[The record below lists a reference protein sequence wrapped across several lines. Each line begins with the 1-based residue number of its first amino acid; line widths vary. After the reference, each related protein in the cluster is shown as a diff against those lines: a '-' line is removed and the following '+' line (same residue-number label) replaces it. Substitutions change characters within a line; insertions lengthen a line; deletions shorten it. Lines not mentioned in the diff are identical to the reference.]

1 MNTEKSNDKVTS
13 RVPKYLYLIISAIT
27 ALLIGAYIITVFIT
41 RFSAIAFV
49 MPFCAFTLAC
59 VAFFG
64 YKVLPKW
71 LKGVLCAGMSFF
83 LATYIAFLSY
93 SLATAAS
100 SKARLDALPKDEQL
114 TVMIFGCYVRGE
126 EPGRTLTT
134 RLDAAL
140 SLLKRYQNAD
150 CIVSGGQGSNEA
162 ISEAEAMRR
171 YLVSRGIA
179 EERITLE
186 DRSTNTSENLEY
198 TFAILTGSESDGSA
212 ASTPG
217 SPGIKQQHR
226 FRSECRHRRQTAR
239 RRVERISSA
248 PHSYALPR
256 SRPRD
261 RNIPGI
267 RRKHRQYSHLYS
279 ARIHGR
285 GKIMAR
291 SLMQGL

>member
-100 SKARLDALPKDEQL
+100 SKARLDALSEDEQL

-140 SLLKRYQNAD
+140 SLLKRYPNAD

-212 ASTPG
+212 ASTPEIPASSNSTDSAQSVDTDG
-217 SPGIKQQHR
+217 RRLVGVS
-226 FRSECRHRRQTAR
+226 SEYH
-239 RRVERISSA
+239 
-248 PHSYALPR
+248 LPR
-256 SRPRD
+256 IRMLSRALGREIETYPAYD
-261 RNIPGI
+261 ANIGNTLI
-267 RRKHRQYSHLYS
+267 YTLREYMGVAKLWL
-279 ARIHGR
+279 GV
-285 GKIMAR
+285 
-291 SLMQGL
+291 

>member
-100 SKARLDALPKDEQL
+100 SKARLDALPEDEQL
-114 TVMIFGCYVRGE
+114 IVMVFGCYVRGE

-140 SLLKRYQNAD
+140 SLLKRYPNAD

-198 TFAILTGSESDGSA
+198 TFAILTDSESDGSA

-217 SPGIKQQHR
+217 SPASSNSTDSAQSVDTDGR
-226 FRSECRHRRQTAR
+226 RLVGVSSEYH
-239 RRVERISSA
+239 
-248 PHSYALPR
+248 LPR
-256 SRPRD
+256 IRMLSRALGREIETYPAYD
-261 RNIPGI
+261 ANIGNTLI
-267 RRKHRQYSHLYS
+267 YTLREYMGVAKLWL
-279 ARIHGR
+279 GV
-285 GKIMAR
+285 
-291 SLMQGL
+291 

>member
-217 SPGIKQQHR
+217 SPASSNSTDSAQSVDTDGRRLVCVSSEYHLHR
-226 FRSECRHRRQTAR
+226 IRMLSR
-239 RRVERISSA
+239 
-248 PHSYALPR
+248 ALGREIETYPAY
-256 SRPRD
+256 D
-261 RNIPGI
+261 ANIGNTLI
-267 RRKHRQYSHLYS
+267 YTLREYMGVAKLWL
-279 ARIHGR
+279 GV
-285 GKIMAR
+285 
-291 SLMQGL
+291 

>member
-100 SKARLDALPKDEQL
+100 SKARFDALPEDEQL

-140 SLLKRYQNAD
+140 SLLKRYPNAD

-179 EERITLE
+179 GERITLE

-212 ASTPG
+212 ESTPG
-217 SPGIKQQHR
+217 SPASSNSTDSAQSVDTDGR
-226 FRSECRHRRQTAR
+226 RLVGVSSEYH
-239 RRVERISSA
+239 
-248 PHSYALPR
+248 LPR
-256 SRPRD
+256 IRMLSRALGREIETYPAYD
-261 RNIPGI
+261 ANIGNTLI
-267 RRKHRQYSHLYS
+267 YTLREYMGVAKLWL
-279 ARIHGR
+279 GV
-285 GKIMAR
+285 
-291 SLMQGL
+291 

>member
-27 ALLIGAYIITVFIT
+27 ALLIGAYIITGFIT

-100 SKARLDALPKDEQL
+100 SKARFDALPEDEQL
-114 TVMIFGCYVRGE
+114 TVMVFGCYVRGE

-140 SLLKRYQNAD
+140 SLLKRYPNAD

-179 EERITLE
+179 GERITLE

-217 SPGIKQQHR
+217 SPASSNSTDSAQSVDTDGR
-226 FRSECRHRRQTAR
+226 RLVGVSSEYH
-239 RRVERISSA
+239 
-248 PHSYALPR
+248 LPR
-256 SRPRD
+256 IRMLSRALGREIETYPAYD
-261 RNIPGI
+261 ANIGNTLI
-267 RRKHRQYSHLYS
+267 YTLREYMGVAKLWL
-279 ARIHGR
+279 GV
-285 GKIMAR
+285 
-291 SLMQGL
+291 

>member
-198 TFAILTGSESDGSA
+198 TIAILTGSESDGSA

-217 SPGIKQQHR
+217 SPASSNSTDSAQSVDTDGR
-226 FRSECRHRRQTAR
+226 RLVGVSSEYH
-239 RRVERISSA
+239 
-248 PHSYALPR
+248 LPR
-256 SRPRD
+256 IRMLSRALGREIETYPAYD
-261 RNIPGI
+261 ANIGNTLI
-267 RRKHRQYSHLYS
+267 YTLREYMGVAKLWL
-279 ARIHGR
+279 GV
-285 GKIMAR
+285 
-291 SLMQGL
+291 

>member
-13 RVPKYLYLIISAIT
+13 QVPKYLYLIISAIT

-100 SKARLDALPKDEQL
+100 SKARLDALPEDEQL
-114 TVMIFGCYVRGE
+114 TVMVFGCYVRGE

-140 SLLKRYQNAD
+140 SLLKRYPNAD

-212 ASTPG
+212 ASTSG
-217 SPGIKQQHR
+217 SPASSNSTDSAQSVDTDGR
-226 FRSECRHRRQTAR
+226 RLVGVSSEYH
-239 RRVERISSA
+239 
-248 PHSYALPR
+248 LPR
-256 SRPRD
+256 IRMLSRALGREIETYPAYD
-261 RNIPGI
+261 ANIGNTLI
-267 RRKHRQYSHLYS
+267 YTLREYMGVAKLWL
-279 ARIHGR
+279 GV
-285 GKIMAR
+285 
-291 SLMQGL
+291 

>member
-49 MPFCAFTLAC
+49 MPCCAFTLAC

-217 SPGIKQQHR
+217 SPASSNSTDSAQSVDTDGR
-226 FRSECRHRRQTAR
+226 RLVGVSSEYH
-239 RRVERISSA
+239 
-248 PHSYALPR
+248 LPR
-256 SRPRD
+256 IRMLSRALGREIETYPAYD
-261 RNIPGI
+261 ANIGNTLI
-267 RRKHRQYSHLYS
+267 YTLREYMGVAKLWL
-279 ARIHGR
+279 GV
-285 GKIMAR
+285 
-291 SLMQGL
+291 

>member
-59 VAFFG
+59 VAIFG

-217 SPGIKQQHR
+217 SPASSNSTDSAQSVDTDGR
-226 FRSECRHRRQTAR
+226 RLVGVSSEYH
-239 RRVERISSA
+239 
-248 PHSYALPR
+248 LPR
-256 SRPRD
+256 IRMLSRALGREIETYPAYD
-261 RNIPGI
+261 ANIGNTLI
-267 RRKHRQYSHLYS
+267 YTLREYMGVAKLWL
-279 ARIHGR
+279 GV
-285 GKIMAR
+285 
-291 SLMQGL
+291 

>member
-59 VAFFG
+59 VAFLG

-100 SKARLDALPKDEQL
+100 SKARLDALPEDEQL

-140 SLLKRYQNAD
+140 SLLKRYPNAD

-171 YLVSRGIA
+171 YLVSCGIA

-217 SPGIKQQHR
+217 SPASSNSTDSA
-226 FRSECRHRRQTAR
+226 RSVDTDGRRL
-239 RRVERISSA
+239 VGVSSEY
-248 PHSYALPR
+248 HLPR
-256 SRPRD
+256 IRMLSRALGREIETYPAYD
-261 RNIPGI
+261 ANIGNTLI
-267 RRKHRQYSHLYS
+267 YTLREYMGVAKLWL
-279 ARIHGR
+279 GV
-285 GKIMAR
+285 
-291 SLMQGL
+291 

>member
-100 SKARLDALPKDEQL
+100 SKARLDALPEDEQL

-140 SLLKRYQNAD
+140 SLLKRYPNAD

-212 ASTPG
+212 ASTLG
-217 SPGIKQQHR
+217 SPASSNSTDSAQSVDTDGR
-226 FRSECRHRRQTAR
+226 RLVGVSSEYH
-239 RRVERISSA
+239 
-248 PHSYALPR
+248 LPR
-256 SRPRD
+256 IRMLSRALGREIETYPAYD
-261 RNIPGI
+261 ANIGNTLI
-267 RRKHRQYSHLYS
+267 YTLREYMGVAKLWL
-279 ARIHGR
+279 GV
-285 GKIMAR
+285 
-291 SLMQGL
+291 

>member
-27 ALLIGAYIITVFIT
+27 ALLIGTYIITVFIT

-71 LKGVLCAGMSFF
+71 LKGVLCVGMSFF

-100 SKARLDALPKDEQL
+100 SKARLDALPKEEQL
-114 TVMIFGCYVRGE
+114 TVMIFGCYVRGD

-140 SLLKRYQNAD
+140 SLLKRYPNAD

-198 TFAILTGSESDGSA
+198 TFAILTDSESDGSA

-217 SPGIKQQHR
+217 SPASSNSTDSAQSVDTDGR
-226 FRSECRHRRQTAR
+226 RLVGVSSEYH
-239 RRVERISSA
+239 
-248 PHSYALPR
+248 LPR
-256 SRPRD
+256 IRMLSRALGREIETYPAYD
-261 RNIPGI
+261 ANIGNTLI
-267 RRKHRQYSHLYS
+267 YTLREYMGVAKLWL
-279 ARIHGR
+279 GV
-285 GKIMAR
+285 
-291 SLMQGL
+291 

>member
-114 TVMIFGCYVRGE
+114 TVMVFGCYVRGE

-140 SLLKRYQNAD
+140 SLLKRYPNAD

-212 ASTPG
+212 ASAPG
-217 SPGIKQQHR
+217 SPASSNSTDSAQSVDTDGR
-226 FRSECRHRRQTAR
+226 RLVGVSSEYH
-239 RRVERISSA
+239 
-248 PHSYALPR
+248 LPR
-256 SRPRD
+256 IRMLSRALGREIETYPAYD
-261 RNIPGI
+261 ANIGNTLI
-267 RRKHRQYSHLYS
+267 YTLREYMGVAKLWL
-279 ARIHGR
+279 GV
-285 GKIMAR
+285 
-291 SLMQGL
+291 

>member
-27 ALLIGAYIITVFIT
+27 ALLIGTYIITVFIT

-71 LKGVLCAGMSFF
+71 LKGVLCVGMSFF

-100 SKARLDALPKDEQL
+100 SKARLDALPKEEQL

-140 SLLKRYQNAD
+140 SLLKRYPNAD

-198 TFAILTGSESDGSA
+198 TFAILTDSESDGSA

-217 SPGIKQQHR
+217 SPASSNSTDSAQSVDTDGR
-226 FRSECRHRRQTAR
+226 RLVGVSSEYH
-239 RRVERISSA
+239 
-248 PHSYALPR
+248 LPR
-256 SRPRD
+256 IRMLSRALGREIETYPAYD
-261 RNIPGI
+261 ANIGNTLI
-267 RRKHRQYSHLYS
+267 YTLREYMGVAKLWL
-279 ARIHGR
+279 GV
-285 GKIMAR
+285 
-291 SLMQGL
+291 

>member
-100 SKARLDALPKDEQL
+100 SKARFDALPEDEQL

-140 SLLKRYQNAD
+140 SLLKRYPNAD

-198 TFAILTGSESDGSA
+198 TFAILTDSESDGSA

-217 SPGIKQQHR
+217 SPASSNSTDSAQSVDTDGR
-226 FRSECRHRRQTAR
+226 RLVGVSSEYH
-239 RRVERISSA
+239 
-248 PHSYALPR
+248 LPR
-256 SRPRD
+256 IRMLSRALGREIETYPAYD
-261 RNIPGI
+261 ANIGNTLI
-267 RRKHRQYSHLYS
+267 YTLREYMGVAKLWL
-279 ARIHGR
+279 GV
-285 GKIMAR
+285 
-291 SLMQGL
+291 

>member
-100 SKARLDALPKDEQL
+100 SKAGLDALPKDEQL

-217 SPGIKQQHR
+217 SPASSNSTDSAQSVDTDGR
-226 FRSECRHRRQTAR
+226 RLVGVSSEYH
-239 RRVERISSA
+239 
-248 PHSYALPR
+248 LPR
-256 SRPRD
+256 IRMLSRALGREIETYPAYD
-261 RNIPGI
+261 ANIGNTLI
-267 RRKHRQYSHLYS
+267 YTLREYMGVAKLWL
-279 ARIHGR
+279 GV
-285 GKIMAR
+285 
-291 SLMQGL
+291 

>member
-13 RVPKYLYLIISAIT
+13 RVSKYLYLIISAIT

-100 SKARLDALPKDEQL
+100 SKARLDALPEDEQL

-140 SLLKRYQNAD
+140 SLLKRYPNAD

-217 SPGIKQQHR
+217 SPASSNSTDSAQRVDTDGR
-226 FRSECRHRRQTAR
+226 RLVGVSSEYH
-239 RRVERISSA
+239 
-248 PHSYALPR
+248 LPR
-256 SRPRD
+256 IRMLSRALGREIETYPAYD
-261 RNIPGI
+261 ANIGNTLI
-267 RRKHRQYSHLYS
+267 YTLREYMGVAKLWL
-279 ARIHGR
+279 GV
-285 GKIMAR
+285 
-291 SLMQGL
+291 

>member
-1 MNTEKSNDKVTS
+1 
-13 RVPKYLYLIISAIT
+13 
-27 ALLIGAYIITVFIT
+27 
-41 RFSAIAFV
+41 
-49 MPFCAFTLAC
+49 
-59 VAFFG
+59 
-64 YKVLPKW
+64 
-71 LKGVLCAGMSFF
+71 MSFF

-93 SLATAAS
+93 SFATAAS
-100 SKARLDALPKDEQL
+100 SKARLDALPEDEQL
-114 TVMIFGCYVRGE
+114 IVMVFGCYVRGE

-140 SLLKRYQNAD
+140 SLLKRYPNAD

-217 SPGIKQQHR
+217 SPASSNSTDSAQSVDTDGRQLVGVS
-226 FRSECRHRRQTAR
+226 SEYH
-239 RRVERISSA
+239 
-248 PHSYALPR
+248 LPR
-256 SRPRD
+256 IRMLSRALGREIETYPAYD
-261 RNIPGI
+261 ANIGNTLI
-267 RRKHRQYSHLYS
+267 YTLREYMGVAKLWL
-279 ARIHGR
+279 GV
-285 GKIMAR
+285 
-291 SLMQGL
+291 

>member
-100 SKARLDALPKDEQL
+100 SKARLDALPEDEQL
-114 TVMIFGCYVRGE
+114 TVMVFGCYVRGE

-140 SLLKRYQNAD
+140 SLLKRYPNAD

-179 EERITLE
+179 GERITLE

-217 SPGIKQQHR
+217 SPASSNSTDSAQSVDTDGR
-226 FRSECRHRRQTAR
+226 RLVGVSSEYH
-239 RRVERISSA
+239 
-248 PHSYALPR
+248 LPR
-256 SRPRD
+256 IRMLSRALGREIETYPAYD
-261 RNIPGI
+261 ANIGNTLI
-267 RRKHRQYSHLYS
+267 YTLREYMGVAKLWL
-279 ARIHGR
+279 GV
-285 GKIMAR
+285 
-291 SLMQGL
+291 

>member
-217 SPGIKQQHR
+217 SPASSNSTDFAQSVDTDGR
-226 FRSECRHRRQTAR
+226 RLVGVSSEYH
-239 RRVERISSA
+239 
-248 PHSYALPR
+248 LPR
-256 SRPRD
+256 IRMLSRALGREIETYPAYD
-261 RNIPGI
+261 ANIGNTLI
-267 RRKHRQYSHLYS
+267 YTLREYMGVAKLWL
-279 ARIHGR
+279 GV
-285 GKIMAR
+285 
-291 SLMQGL
+291 

>member
-217 SPGIKQQHR
+217 SPASSNSTDSAQSVDTDGR
-226 FRSECRHRRQTAR
+226 RLVGVSSEYH
-239 RRVERISSA
+239 
-248 PHSYALPR
+248 LPR
-256 SRPRD
+256 IRMLSRALGREIETYPAYNA
-261 RNIPGI
+261 NIGNTLI
-267 RRKHRQYSHLYS
+267 YTLREYMGVAKLWL
-279 ARIHGR
+279 GV
-285 GKIMAR
+285 
-291 SLMQGL
+291 

>member
-217 SPGIKQQHR
+217 SPASSNSTDSAQSVDTDGR
-226 FRSECRHRRQTAR
+226 RLVGVSSEYH
-239 RRVERISSA
+239 
-248 PHSYALPR
+248 LPR
-256 SRPRD
+256 IRMLSRALGREIETYPAYD
-261 RNIPGI
+261 ANIGNTLI
-267 RRKHRQYSHLYS
+267 YTLREYMGVAKLRL
-279 ARIHGR
+279 GV
-285 GKIMAR
+285 
-291 SLMQGL
+291 

>member
-1 MNTEKSNDKVTS
+1 MNTEKSNDKVAS

-27 ALLIGAYIITVFIT
+27 ALLIGTYIITVFIT

-100 SKARLDALPKDEQL
+100 SKARLDALPEDEQL

-140 SLLKRYQNAD
+140 SLLKRYPNAD

-217 SPGIKQQHR
+217 SPASSNSTDSAQSVDTDGR
-226 FRSECRHRRQTAR
+226 RLVGVSSEYH
-239 RRVERISSA
+239 
-248 PHSYALPR
+248 LPR
-256 SRPRD
+256 IRMLSRALGREIETYPAYD
-261 RNIPGI
+261 ANIGNTLI
-267 RRKHRQYSHLYS
+267 YTLREYMGVAKLWL
-279 ARIHGR
+279 GV
-285 GKIMAR
+285 
-291 SLMQGL
+291 

>member
-1 MNTEKSNDKVTS
+1 
-13 RVPKYLYLIISAIT
+13 
-27 ALLIGAYIITVFIT
+27 
-41 RFSAIAFV
+41 

-217 SPGIKQQHR
+217 SPASSNSTDSAQSVDTDGR
-226 FRSECRHRRQTAR
+226 RLVGVSSEYH
-239 RRVERISSA
+239 
-248 PHSYALPR
+248 LPR
-256 SRPRD
+256 IRMLSRALGREIETYPAYD
-261 RNIPGI
+261 ANIGNTLI
-267 RRKHRQYSHLYS
+267 YTLREYMGVAKLWL
-279 ARIHGR
+279 GV
-285 GKIMAR
+285 
-291 SLMQGL
+291 

>member
-1 MNTEKSNDKVTS
+1 MNTEKSNDKVAS

-100 SKARLDALPKDEQL
+100 SKARLDALPEDEQL
-114 TVMIFGCYVRGE
+114 TVMVFGCYVRGE

-140 SLLKRYQNAD
+140 SLLKRYPNAD

-212 ASTPG
+212 ASTSG
-217 SPGIKQQHR
+217 SPASSNSTDSAQSVDTDGR
-226 FRSECRHRRQTAR
+226 RLVGVSSEYH
-239 RRVERISSA
+239 
-248 PHSYALPR
+248 LPR
-256 SRPRD
+256 IRMLSRALGREIETYPAYD
-261 RNIPGI
+261 ANIGNTLI
-267 RRKHRQYSHLYS
+267 YTLREYMGVAKLWL
-279 ARIHGR
+279 GV
-285 GKIMAR
+285 
-291 SLMQGL
+291 

>member
-100 SKARLDALPKDEQL
+100 SKARFDALPEDEQL
-114 TVMIFGCYVRGE
+114 IVMVFGCYVRGE

-140 SLLKRYQNAD
+140 SLLKRYPNAD

-198 TFAILTGSESDGSA
+198 TFAILTDSESDGSA

-217 SPGIKQQHR
+217 SPASSNSTDSAQSVDTDGR
-226 FRSECRHRRQTAR
+226 RLVGVSSEYH
-239 RRVERISSA
+239 
-248 PHSYALPR
+248 LPR
-256 SRPRD
+256 IRMLSRALGREIETYPAYD
-261 RNIPGI
+261 ANIGNTLI
-267 RRKHRQYSHLYS
+267 YTLREYMGVAKLWL
-279 ARIHGR
+279 GV
-285 GKIMAR
+285 
-291 SLMQGL
+291 

>member
-13 RVPKYLYLIISAIT
+13 RVPKYLYLIISAIS

-217 SPGIKQQHR
+217 SPASSNSTDSAQSVDTDGR
-226 FRSECRHRRQTAR
+226 RLVGVSSEYH
-239 RRVERISSA
+239 
-248 PHSYALPR
+248 LPR
-256 SRPRD
+256 IRMLSRALGREIETYPAYD
-261 RNIPGI
+261 ANIGNTLI
-267 RRKHRQYSHLYS
+267 YTLREYMGVAKLWL
-279 ARIHGR
+279 GV
-285 GKIMAR
+285 
-291 SLMQGL
+291 

>member
-83 LATYIAFLSY
+83 LATYIAFFSY

-100 SKARLDALPKDEQL
+100 SKARFDALPEDEQL

-140 SLLKRYQNAD
+140 SLLKRYPNAD

-171 YLVSRGIA
+171 YLVSCGIA

-217 SPGIKQQHR
+217 SPASSNSTDSA
-226 FRSECRHRRQTAR
+226 RSVDTDGRRL
-239 RRVERISSA
+239 VGVSSEY
-248 PHSYALPR
+248 HLPR
-256 SRPRD
+256 IRMLSRALGREIETYPAYD
-261 RNIPGI
+261 ANIGNT
-267 RRKHRQYSHLYS
+267 L
-279 ARIHGR
+279 IHTLREYMGVAKLWL
-285 GKIMAR
+285 GV
-291 SLMQGL
+291 

>member
-1 MNTEKSNDKVTS
+1 MNTEKSNVKVTS

-100 SKARLDALPKDEQL
+100 SKARLDALPEDEQL

-140 SLLKRYQNAD
+140 SLLKRYPNAD

-217 SPGIKQQHR
+217 SPASSNSTDSAQSVDTDGR
-226 FRSECRHRRQTAR
+226 RLVGVSSEYH
-239 RRVERISSA
+239 
-248 PHSYALPR
+248 LPR
-256 SRPRD
+256 IRMLSRALGREIETYPAYD
-261 RNIPGI
+261 ANIGNTLI
-267 RRKHRQYSHLYS
+267 YTLREYMGVAKLWL
-279 ARIHGR
+279 GV
-285 GKIMAR
+285 
-291 SLMQGL
+291 

>member
-100 SKARLDALPKDEQL
+100 SKARLDALPEDEQL
-114 TVMIFGCYVRGE
+114 TVMVFGCYVRGE

-140 SLLKRYQNAD
+140 SLLKRYPNAD

-179 EERITLE
+179 GERITLE

-212 ASTPG
+212 ATTPG
-217 SPGIKQQHR
+217 SPASSNSTDSAQSVDTDGR
-226 FRSECRHRRQTAR
+226 RLVGVSSEYH
-239 RRVERISSA
+239 
-248 PHSYALPR
+248 LPR
-256 SRPRD
+256 IRMLSRALGREIETYPAYD
-261 RNIPGI
+261 ANIGNTLI
-267 RRKHRQYSHLYS
+267 YTLREYMGVAKLWL
-279 ARIHGR
+279 GV
-285 GKIMAR
+285 
-291 SLMQGL
+291 

>member
-100 SKARLDALPKDEQL
+100 SKARLDALPEDEQL

-140 SLLKRYQNAD
+140 SLLKRYPNAD

-198 TFAILTGSESDGSA
+198 TFAILTDSESDGSA

-217 SPGIKQQHR
+217 SPASSNSTDSAQSVDTDGR
-226 FRSECRHRRQTAR
+226 RLVGVSSEYH
-239 RRVERISSA
+239 
-248 PHSYALPR
+248 LPR
-256 SRPRD
+256 IRMLSRALGREIETYPAYD
-261 RNIPGI
+261 ANIGNTLI
-267 RRKHRQYSHLYS
+267 YTLREYMGVAKLWL
-279 ARIHGR
+279 GV
-285 GKIMAR
+285 
-291 SLMQGL
+291 

>member
-100 SKARLDALPKDEQL
+100 SKARLDALPEDEQL
-114 TVMIFGCYVRGE
+114 TVMVFGCYVRGE

-140 SLLKRYQNAD
+140 SLLKRYPNAD
-150 CIVSGGQGSNEA
+150 CIVSGGQSSNEA

-212 ASTPG
+212 ASTSG
-217 SPGIKQQHR
+217 SPASSNSTDSAQSVDTDGRR
-226 FRSECRHRRQTAR
+226 FVGVSSEYH
-239 RRVERISSA
+239 
-248 PHSYALPR
+248 LPR
-256 SRPRD
+256 IRMLSRALGREIETYPAYD
-261 RNIPGI
+261 ANIGNTLI
-267 RRKHRQYSHLYS
+267 YTLREYMGVAKLWL
-279 ARIHGR
+279 GV
-285 GKIMAR
+285 
-291 SLMQGL
+291 

>member
-100 SKARLDALPKDEQL
+100 SKARFDALPEDEQL
-114 TVMIFGCYVRGE
+114 TVMVFGCYVRGE

-140 SLLKRYQNAD
+140 SLLKRYPNAD

-179 EERITLE
+179 GERITLE

-217 SPGIKQQHR
+217 SPASSNSTDSAQSVDTDGR
-226 FRSECRHRRQTAR
+226 RLVGVSSEYH
-239 RRVERISSA
+239 
-248 PHSYALPR
+248 LPR
-256 SRPRD
+256 IRMLSRAFGREIETYPAYD
-261 RNIPGI
+261 ANIGNTLI
-267 RRKHRQYSHLYS
+267 YTLREYMGVAKLWL
-279 ARIHGR
+279 GV
-285 GKIMAR
+285 
-291 SLMQGL
+291 

>member
-100 SKARLDALPKDEQL
+100 SKARFDALPEDEQL
-114 TVMIFGCYVRGE
+114 TVMVFGCYVRGE

-140 SLLKRYQNAD
+140 SLLKRYPNAD

-212 ASTPG
+212 ESTPG
-217 SPGIKQQHR
+217 SPASSNSTDSAQSVDTDGR
-226 FRSECRHRRQTAR
+226 RLVGVSSEYH
-239 RRVERISSA
+239 
-248 PHSYALPR
+248 LPR
-256 SRPRD
+256 IRMLSRALGREIETYPAYD
-261 RNIPGI
+261 ANIGNTLI
-267 RRKHRQYSHLYS
+267 YTLREYMGVAKLWL
-279 ARIHGR
+279 GV
-285 GKIMAR
+285 
-291 SLMQGL
+291 

>member
-100 SKARLDALPKDEQL
+100 SKARLDALPEDEQL

-126 EPGRTLTT
+126 EPGRTLKT

-140 SLLKRYQNAD
+140 SLLKRYPNAD

-217 SPGIKQQHR
+217 SPASSNSTDSAQSVDKDGR
-226 FRSECRHRRQTAR
+226 RLVGVSSEYH
-239 RRVERISSA
+239 
-248 PHSYALPR
+248 LPR
-256 SRPRD
+256 IRMLSRALGREIETYPAYD
-261 RNIPGI
+261 ANIGNTLI
-267 RRKHRQYSHLYS
+267 YTLREYMGVAKLWL
-279 ARIHGR
+279 GV
-285 GKIMAR
+285 
-291 SLMQGL
+291 

>member
-100 SKARLDALPKDEQL
+100 SKARLDALPEDEQL
-114 TVMIFGCYVRGE
+114 TVMVFGCYVRGE

-140 SLLKRYQNAD
+140 SLLKRYPNAD

-212 ASTPG
+212 ASTSG
-217 SPGIKQQHR
+217 SPASSNSTDSAQSVDTDGR
-226 FRSECRHRRQTAR
+226 RLVGVSSEYH
-239 RRVERISSA
+239 
-248 PHSYALPR
+248 LPR
-256 SRPRD
+256 IRMLSRALGREIETYPAYD
-261 RNIPGI
+261 ANIGNTLI
-267 RRKHRQYSHLYS
+267 YTLREYM
-279 ARIHGR
+279 G
-285 GKIMAR
+285 MAK
-291 SLMQGL
+291 LWLGV